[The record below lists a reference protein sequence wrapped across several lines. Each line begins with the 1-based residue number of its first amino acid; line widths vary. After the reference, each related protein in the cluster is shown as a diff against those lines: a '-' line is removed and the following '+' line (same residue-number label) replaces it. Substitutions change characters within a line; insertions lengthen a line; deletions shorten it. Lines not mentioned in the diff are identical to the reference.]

1 MPLVNRK
8 PQLPTERAEQWRA
21 FCDCADVIE
30 AGRRVL
36 LSTLPAGRVEPAP
49 IGVGIDAM
57 ERALADARRWME
69 RWRVAELADAWEVC
83 RSALQEA
90 VDALPS
96 VRHVAVTTGELEEL
110 LTAVGDVV
118 GPLDRFADAE
128 RAWRRQWRIPRE
140 HS

>member
-1 MPLVNRK
+1 MPLVNRR